1 MGGQDNQLDKAAAA
15 FSNDRNLQ
23 SGIAWTNDD
32 P

>member
-1 MGGQDNQLDKAAAA
+1 MGGPDNRLDKAAAA

-23 SGIAWTNDD
+23 SGSAWRND